1 MWITHLTVFFCLA
14 TMCTPS
20 RHPLLEGD
28 DEGDPMLSMSI
39 AGTKFFLDIPETPFY
54 STSST
59 LFHAPSW

>member
-1 MWITHLTVFFCLA
+1 
-14 TMCTPS
+14 MCTPS